1 MAENGDEEME
11 ISSLSSKF
19 MTPIQRAERLK
30 IRQEYRKLISEVQ
43 DKKEEFVK
51 PESGDLLDR
60 VKKANSLFQRVKST
74 REGAL
79 DSRFMA
85 LSVSIAGQT
94 TNQLQTDLVAF
105 QPEEFMEKLVTRM
118 DGRYIGEEE
127 DEVHIT
133 SEGWENFGQYS
144 SKFFSSVNPVL
155 NVMSGTFE
163 HSALRRRH
171 TQSDPID
178 NDTGTKT
185 QPQHLTH
192 FEGDRKEAT
201 PEEIERVLGVI
212 QQMYEQDPVPIDY
225 FELVVNPD
233 SFGHTIENMFHM
245 AFLVKD
251 GFVRV
256 FLNENQI
263 PVVEPVNQNEEDNT
277 QTEKKCNQ
285 VMVSMSM
292 DEWREIIDIYELGGR
307 APFIEPSEPKSPE
320 RANGPSSK
328 RVRS

>member
-1 MAENGDEEME
+1 
-11 ISSLSSKF
+11 

-30 IRQEYRKLISEVQ
+30 IRQEYRRLISEVQ
-43 DKKEEFVK
+43 DKKEELIK
-51 PESGDLLDR
+51 PECYELLDR
-60 VKKANSLFQRVKST
+60 VKKANSLFQRVNST

-85 LSVSIAGQT
+85 LSVSIAGQK

-105 QPEEFMEKLVTRM
+105 QPEEFMEKLVTKM
-118 DGRYIGEEE
+118 EGRYIGEED
-127 DEVHIT
+127 DEVQI
-133 SEGWENFGQYS
+133 S
-144 SKFFSSVNPVL
+144 SDSWRSMGRYVTKFFTSVNPAL
-155 NVMSGTFE
+155 SVMSGTFDFIPARPKSQVAKQTE
-163 HSALRRRH
+163 LDADGR
-171 TQSDPID
+171 
-178 NDTGTKT
+178 T

-201 PEEIERVLGVI
+201 PEEIERVLYVI
-212 QQMYEQDPVPIDY
+212 QQLYKEDPVPIDY

-233 SFGHTIENMFHM
+233 SFGHTIENMFHL

-263 PVVEPVNQNEEDNT
+263 PVVEPVDQNEEAAD
-277 QTEKKCNQ
+277 QSRMEKKCNQ

-292 DEWREIIDIYELGGR
+292 EEWRDIIDAYELQGR
-307 APFIEPSEPKSPE
+307 APFIEPSEPKSPVKE
-320 RANGPSSK
+320 KQSK
-328 RVRS
+328 RARK